1 MGVATKHLLDKI
13 DRIRARGDQ
22 RRADRITDART
33 GSIATYKPASKKRVF
48 TAEQV
53 NNAKAQFRNNL
64 KKDRWNVFKRIL
76 FVFVIL
82 PLCLWLF
89 MVFLNYF
96 N

>member
-1 MGVATKHLLDKI
+1 MGVATKYLLDKI

-64 KKDRWNVFKRIL
+64 KTISINTYEFWRFSTRND
-76 FVFVIL
+76 
-82 PLCLWLF
+82 
-89 MVFLNYF
+89 YSDEE
-96 N
+96 

>member
-48 TAEQV
+48 TAEQIEK
-53 NNAKAQFRNNL
+53 AKAQFRNNL
-64 KKDRWNVFKRIL
+64 KKDRWNVLKGFCLYLL
-76 FVFVIL
+76 FYLFAFG
-82 PLCLWLF
+82 CLW
-89 MVFLNYF
+89 YF
-96 N
+96 

>member
-22 RRADRITDART
+22 RRADRIADART
-33 GSIATYKPASKKRVF
+33 GSIATYKSATKKLVF
-48 TAEQV
+48 TAEQIEK
-53 NNAKAQFRNNL
+53 AKAQFRNNL
-64 KKDRWNVFKRIL
+64 KKDRWIVFKRIL

>member
-22 RRADRITDART
+22 RHADRITDART
-33 GSIATYKPASKKRVF
+33 GSIVTYKSATKKRVF
-48 TAEQV
+48 TAEQIEK
-53 NNAKAQFRNNL
+53 AKAQFRNNL

>member
-22 RRADRITDART
+22 RRADRIADART
-33 GSIATYKPASKKRVF
+33 GSIATYKSATKKRVF
-48 TAEQV
+48 TAEQIEK
-53 NNAKAQFRNNL
+53 AKAQFRNNL
-64 KKDRWNVFKRIL
+64 KKDRWIVFKRIL